1 MELQVG
7 VKILLRNREGRYLIL
22 RRSSAK
28 YPEVSDRWD
37 VAGGRII
44 PGTSLFDNLARE
56 LNEETQLEIVGSPE
70 LIAAQDII
78 REKNGSSRHVV
89 RLTYT
94 GSAEGTPILDDEN
107 DAYAWL
113 SMKEIRDMPEGD
125 LDKYFRELLESGLLD
140 GQS

>member
-7 VKILLRNREGRYLIL
+7 VKILLQNNEGRYLIL

-37 VAGGRII
+37 IAGGRII
-44 PGTSLFDNLARE
+44 PGTALIDNLKRE
-56 LNEETQLEIVGSPE
+56 VHEETQLKIEGEPK
-70 LIAAQDII
+70 LIIAQDII
-78 REKNGSSRHVV
+78 RDKNGSSRHVV

-94 GSAEGTPILDDEN
+94 GFANGTPILDDEN

-113 SMKEIRDMPEGD
+113 SMKEIRAMPEGD

-140 GQS
+140 GQD